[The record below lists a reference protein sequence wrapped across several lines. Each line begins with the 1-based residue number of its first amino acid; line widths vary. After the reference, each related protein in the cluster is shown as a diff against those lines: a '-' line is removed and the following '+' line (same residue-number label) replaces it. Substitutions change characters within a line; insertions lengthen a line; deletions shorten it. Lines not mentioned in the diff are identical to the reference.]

1 MTTRFIVVR
10 HGETQWNVAG
20 RIQGHGDSDLTETG
34 RAQADAIASRLAAE
48 SFDAIVASDLGRAFD
63 TAQAIARGCGLPIAT
78 DRRLRE
84 RSFGVGEGLTY
95 EEIDRQYPD
104 IFSRVRST
112 DPDAP
117 IPGGESR
124 RQFHERVRAAFEA
137 LAEAYLPHIRWEPHA
152 ALGARTAALLPG
164 LMLARIDGK
173 SPVEYLTEDA
183 VRDDVRSFARALLA
197 VPVADP
203 STIAQRWV
211 ARPAP

>member
-1 MTTRFIVVR
+1 VTVVR

-34 RAQADAIASRLAAE
+34 RAQAEAIASRLAAE

-78 DRRLRE
+78 DPRLRE

-137 LAEAYLPHIRWEPHA
+137 LAREHDGRRLTVVTHGGVLSSLYRHVHGIGLEEPRRIPIANASYNRIAIGPDGWTIEAW
-152 ALGARTAALLPG
+152 
-164 LMLARIDGK
+164 
-173 SPVEYLTEDA
+173 
-183 VRDDVRSFARALLA
+183 DDVAHL
-197 VPVADP
+197 
-203 STIAQRWV
+203 
-211 ARPAP
+211 PAAAAFEDV

>member
-20 RIQGHGDSDLTETG
+20 RIQGHGDSSLTETG
-34 RAQADAIASRLAAE
+34 RAQAEAIASRLAAE
-48 SFDAIVASDLGRAFD
+48 RFDAIVASDLGRAFD
-63 TAQAIARGCGLPIAT
+63 TAQAIARGCGLPVAT

-95 EEIDRQYPD
+95 EEIDRKYPD

-137 LAEAYLPHIRWEPHA
+137 LAREHDGRRVTVVTHGGVLSSLYRHVHGIGLEEPHRIPISNA
-152 ALGARTAALLPG
+152 SYNTITIGPEGWKIEAWDD
-164 LMLARIDGK
+164 LAH
-173 SPVEYLTEDA
+173 L
-183 VRDDVRSFARALLA
+183 
-197 VPVADP
+197 PVAAAFED
-203 STIAQRWV
+203 V
-211 ARPAP
+211 

>member
-1 MTTRFIVVR
+1 MTARFIVVR

-20 RIQGHGDSDLTETG
+20 RIQGHGDSKLTDTG
-34 RAQADAIASRLAAE
+34 LAQAEAIASRLAAE
-48 SFDAIVASDLGRAFD
+48 RFDAIVASDLGRAFD
-63 TAQAIARGCGLPIAT
+63 TAQAIARGSRLPVAT
-78 DRRLRE
+78 DPRLRE

-137 LAEAYLPHIRWEPHA
+137 LAREHDGRRVAVVTHGGVLSSLYRHVHGIGLEEPHRIPIA
-152 ALGARTAALLPG
+152 NASYNAITIGPG
-164 LMLARIDGK
+164 GWTIEAW
-173 SPVEYLTEDA
+173 
-183 VRDDVRSFARALLA
+183 DDSAHL
-197 VPVADP
+197 PVAAAFED
-203 STIAQRWV
+203 V
-211 ARPAP
+211 

>member
-1 MTTRFIVVR
+1 MTARFIVVR

-20 RIQGHGDSDLTETG
+20 RIQGHGDSKLTDAG
-34 RAQADAIASRLAAE
+34 RAQAEAIASRLAVE
-48 SFDAIVASDLGRAFD
+48 RFDAIVASDLGRAFD
-63 TAQAIARGCGLPIAT
+63 TAQAIARGCGLSVAT
-78 DRRLRE
+78 DARLRE

-137 LAEAYLPHIRWEPHA
+137 LAREHEGRRVTVVTHGGVLSSLFRHVHGIGLEEPHRIPIANASYNAVTIGPGGWTIDAWDDIAHLPVPA
-152 ALGARTAALLPG
+152 AF
-164 LMLARIDGK
+164 
-173 SPVEYLTEDA
+173 ED
-183 VRDDVRSFARALLA
+183 V
-197 VPVADP
+197 
-203 STIAQRWV
+203 
-211 ARPAP
+211 